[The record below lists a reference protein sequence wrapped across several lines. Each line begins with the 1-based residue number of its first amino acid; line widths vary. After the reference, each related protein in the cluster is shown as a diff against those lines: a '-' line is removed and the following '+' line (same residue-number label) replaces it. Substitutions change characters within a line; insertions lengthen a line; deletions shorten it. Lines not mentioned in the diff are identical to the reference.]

1 MKYIIDTHILLW
13 YLFDA
18 EQLPENAK
26 QVIEGDNEI
35 CVSIASLWEIA
46 IKQSIGKLNIDKSIS
61 QIEGQCKLDDIG
73 ILPISADDCESIKFL
88 EKIHNDPFDRIIIA
102 KAKNEGYTIITK
114 DEKIKQYD
122 VDTL

>member
-61 QIEGQCKLDDIG
+61 QIEEQCKLDDIG
-73 ILPISADDCESIKFL
+73 ILNVFWLFVCLAIQIYYTVLDLESLTRKTNASLYIVL
-88 EKIHNDPFDRIIIA
+88 A
-102 KAKNEGYTIITK
+102 TVGWS
-114 DEKIKQYD
+114 
-122 VDTL
+122 